1 MSRTELKIVRDVG
14 SLRRWTEAERAAGRR
29 VALVPTMGAL
39 HEGHLSLVR
48 IARERADSVV
58 VSIFV
63 NPTQFGPGEDFDEYP
78 RDLDG
83 DARALAEE
91 GVDVVF
97 SPPGAAIY
105 PEGDATRVRVERLT
119 DGLCGRGRPGHFE
132 GVTTVV
138 ARLFNAARPHV
149 AVFGE
154 KDYQQLAAIRRMAR
168 DLLFDIDVV
177 GGPTV
182 READGLA
189 MSSRNAYLSPAARR
203 QATALHDALCEARR
217 RVASG
222 ETDARNLLDGVR
234 RRIAK
239 EPLAELD
246 YAELRDAENLESV
259 ERIGPASRRA
269 VLALAV
275 RFEGARLIDNALLET
290 P

>member
-1 MSRTELKIVRDVG
+1 
-14 SLRRWTEAERAAGRR
+14 
-29 VALVPTMGAL
+29 MGAL

-48 IARERADSVV
+48 IARQRADSVV

-63 NPTQFGPGEDFDEYP
+63 NPTQFGPGEDFDQYP
-78 RDLDG
+78 RDLDS
-83 DARALAEE
+83 DAGLLAEE

-97 SPPGAAIY
+97 APSAADMY
-105 PEGDATRVRVERLT
+105 PQGDATRVRVECLT
-119 DGLCGRGRPGHFE
+119 EGLCGRSRPGHFE

-138 ARLFNAARPHV
+138 ARLFNAVRPHV

-168 DLLFDIDVV
+168 DLLFDVEVV

-189 MSSRNAYLSPAARR
+189 MSSRNAYLAPAARL
-203 QATALHDALCEARR
+203 QATALQDALGEARR

-222 ETDARNLLDGVR
+222 ETDARSLLEAVR

-239 EPLAELD
+239 EPLADLD
-246 YAELRDAENLESV
+246 YAELRDADSLESV
-259 ERIGPASRRA
+259 DRVGRRS

-275 RFEGARLIDNALLET
+275 RFEGARLIDNTVLET